1 MPSKVELYK
10 CSICGRTFTNL
21 YIAEQHEK
29 KHKIPMLVSEPEYS
43 IGRDEPN
50 SVLIK
55 FNNGD
60 LERYYR
66 REY

>member
-10 CSICGRTFTNL
+10 CSLCGRTFANL

-29 KHKIPMLVSEPEYS
+29 KHKIPVLVGDAEYS
-43 IGRDEPN
+43 LDRDEPN

-60 LERYYR
+60 LTRYYR